1 MLLVDSIIRFA
12 AHIKST
18 PVLNHPFSGGHFAD
32 SMENAMITLI
42 ATVLN
47 EGGSIRHLMD
57 SIKRQTRQPDEIVIV
72 DGGSQDDTLDI
83 MRSCRAQL
91 PLRLLVVEG
100 CNISQ
105 GRNHALAAA
114 RGDIIAVTD
123 AGVRL
128 ADDWLENITRPLLDR
143 PDLNGVGGFFQADP
157 RTAFE
162 AALGAATLP
171 LENEIDPQAFLPSS
185 RSTAFRKTAAEAV
198 GGYPEWLDFCEDVV
212 FDRRLRAKA
221 GPFAFAPGALAHF
234 RPRRSLTAFWRQY
247 FFYARGDGKARL
259 WGKRH
264 LVRYSVYLL
273 LAPLIFL
280 LGLLVSPLFWS
291 LYALGGAVYL
301 WRPYRRLPFVMR
313 RLPRP
318 SASDWLYGILM
329 IPIIRAVGDLAKMA
343 GYPVGRHWRW
353 RHRPPDWRL

>member
-1 MLLVDSIIRFA
+1 
-12 AHIKST
+12 
-18 PVLNHPFSGGHFAD
+18 
-32 SMENAMITLI
+32 MITLI

-57 SIKRQTRQPDEIVIV
+57 SIKKQARQPDEIVIV

-185 RSTAFRKTAAEAV
+185 RSVAFRKTAAQAV
-198 GGYPEWLDFCEDVV
+198 GGYPEWLDFCEDIV

-280 LGLLVSPLFWS
+280 LGLLFSPLFWS

-318 SASDWLYGILM
+318 SASAWLYGILM
-329 IPIIRAVGDLAKMA
+329 IPVIRAVGDVAKMA
-343 GYPVGRHWRW
+343 GYPVGWHWRW

>member
-1 MLLVDSIIRFA
+1 
-12 AHIKST
+12 
-18 PVLNHPFSGGHFAD
+18 
-32 SMENAMITLI
+32 MITLI

-57 SIKRQTRQPDEIVIV
+57 SIKKQTRQPDEIVIV

-157 RTAFE
+157 QTSFE

-185 RSTAFRKTAAEAV
+185 RSAAFRKTAAEAV

-234 RPRRSLTAFWRQY
+234 RPRRSLAAFGGNTFSMPAATARRGFGANGISSATASTCCWRRS
-247 FFYARGDGKARL
+247 FFCWVCWSARCSGHCMRWAARFICGDPIG
-259 WGKRH
+259 GC
-264 LVRYSVYLL
+264 
-273 LAPLIFL
+273 PLSCADSR
-280 LGLLVSPLFWS
+280 GL
-291 LYALGGAVYL
+291 
-301 WRPYRRLPFVMR
+301 RPRTGCM
-313 RLPRP
+313 
-318 SASDWLYGILM
+318 AS
-329 IPIIRAVGDLAKMA
+329 
-343 GYPVGRHWRW
+343 
-353 RHRPPDWRL
+353 